1 MAAAAGMN
9 RPMRRDSRRLDAH
22 DSANRCI
29 IMTISPAKSPRWE
42 RIKGMQRAKEHS
54 NGVTPLQR
62 TTLTEAAFDQ
72 LISHVVNGK
81 WKAGDR
87 IPPERE
93 LCQQL
98 GIARTSLREALKAL
112 ELIGMLDSRVGDGTF
127 VCPRSEFLSRPL
139 LWAFSGA
146 SDSRIQEIMEARTTI
161 EESIAT
167 LAAERATPKSI
178 KAIGAAVQ
186 MMRDNIA
193 RGESILDAD
202 MAFHIALAAAAENIL
217 LANAVQLLRNL
228 MRQWLYY
235 KVLIPDVPGT
245 VLRRHAAIYR
255 AVAQH
260 NPMAARREMRLHLK
274 ETMELVSFVVKQHKE
289 FKRKK

>member
-1 MAAAAGMN
+1 VK
-9 RPMRRDSRRLDAH
+9 RSL
-22 DSANRCI
+22 
-29 IMTISPAKSPRWE
+29 
-42 RIKGMQRAKEHS
+42 

-62 TTLTEAAFDQ
+62 TTLTEAAFEQ
-72 LISHVVNGK
+72 LISHVVNGN

-87 IPPERE
+87 IPPERD

-146 SDSRIQEIMEARTTI
+146 SHNQLHEIMEARTVI
-161 EESIAT
+161 EESIAAM
-167 LAAERATPKSI
+167 AAERANPKSI
-178 KAIGAAVQ
+178 EAIGAAVQ

-193 RGESILDAD
+193 RGESILEAD
-202 MAFHIALAAAAENIL
+202 MAFHLALASAAENTV

-228 MRQWLYY
+228 MRQWLHY
-235 KVLIPDVPGT
+235 KVLIPDVPAK

-255 AVAQH
+255 AIQQRSP
-260 NPMAARREMRLHLK
+260 NSARREMRLHLE
-274 ETMELVSFVVKQHKE
+274 ETMELVAFVVKQHEKV
-289 FKRKK
+289 KQRK